1 MKIIPFITRFTKRQQ
16 FVLFALL
23 LTVGLFI
30 SEFFS
35 GITFLLLALAVAVL
49 TCVFLFVSLKNDIK
63 GTFWY
68 PIFVLPFF
76 FSLSFALFYSLV
88 PARLLSRII
97 LATIYGFGLY
107 SLFLSQNIFAV
118 SGIRT
123 INLLRS
129 ARIVSFVLTIVA
141 FFFLVNVSFSARP
154 PFFVLPVLIFAV
166 SFFLN
171 FQSQWMY
178 LLDRHLFKEALISAF
193 FVSLAMFE
201 LSFTLILWP
210 LTPAIHSIFLT
221 GMFYTYSG
229 LFHAWVEKR
238 LFKGVLLEYLWVGFL
253 SILLLLLFSTWG
265 M

>member
-1 MKIIPFITRFTKRQQ
+1 MKTIPFITRFTKRQQ
-16 FVLFALL
+16 FVFFTLL
-23 LTVGLFI
+23 LTAGLFFSEFLSGFVFLILAFSVALLTCIFLFI
-30 SEFFS
+30 S
-35 GITFLLLALAVAVL
+35 
-49 TCVFLFVSLKNDIK
+49 LKDDIK

-88 PARLLSRII
+88 PARLISRII

-107 SLFLSQNIFAV
+107 SMFLSQNIFAV

-154 PFFVLPVLIFAV
+154 AFFILPILIFAV

-178 LLDRHLFKEALISAF
+178 LLDRHLFKEALVSAF

-201 LSFTLILWP
+201 LSFALILWP
-210 LTPAIHSIFLT
+210 IGAGIYAIFLT

-253 SILLLLLFSTWG
+253 SILLLLLFSNWG
-265 M
+265 I

>member
-1 MKIIPFITRFTKRQQ
+1 MKFIPFISHFTKRER
-16 FVLFALL
+16 FVLFAALL
-23 LTVGLFI
+23 SLGLFA

-35 GITFLLLALAVAVL
+35 GITFLGLALTIAVL
-49 TCVFLFVSLKNDIK
+49 TCVFLFLALKSDIK

-76 FSLSFALFYSLV
+76 FSLSFALFYSLI
-88 PARLLSRII
+88 PARLISRIT

-118 SGIRT
+118 SAIRT

-141 FFFLVNVSFSARP
+141 FFFLVNVSFSSRP
-154 PFFVLPVLIFAV
+154 SFLVLPLLIFIV

-178 LLDRHLFKEALISAF
+178 LLDRSLFKEALFSAL
-193 FVSLAMFE
+193 FVSVAMFE
-201 LSFTLILWP
+201 LSLALLLWP
-210 LTPAIHSIFLT
+210 LTPAIYSIFLT

-253 SILLLLLFSTWG
+253 SIILLLLFSNWG